1 MAELE
6 KVIKCLEHCR
16 KITNSCEGCPYEN
29 VPADENCMLTMH
41 GDALELLKELIDER
55 HCYEEWKE
63 GYGKNQPQ
71 IVRCKDCKYYHKPEY
86 GFTYGDCTYCS
97 AWRQVS
103 TDDFCSKGR
112 RKDT

>member
-1 MAELE
+1 MKEYIMKTE
-6 KVIKCLEHCR
+6 DNGWV
-16 KITNSCEGCPYEN
+16 SSVVCE
-29 VPADENCMLTMH
+29 V
-41 GDALELLKELIDER
+41 
-55 HCYEEWKE
+55 
-63 GYGKNQPQ
+63 
-71 IVRCKDCKYYHKPEY
+71 VRCKDCKYYHKPEY